1 MEFEYFDQRITGQLS
16 SPIQMTAKERPIR
29 RSKYDSDSLAALGEK
44 GLLRLLTGHWKADSL
59 RVPTGVGDD
68 CAVLRGEGKDHF
80 LLFKTD
86 AVVEGVHFTP
96 RERPE
101 LIGRKALARALS
113 DLAAMGASPVA
124 AVITL
129 GVPRDESVRRL
140 RAIYRGLERLA
151 KKYRVNLVGGE
162 TTRARQLFLNVALL
176 GECRGYRP
184 VLRSGARAG
193 DFIFVTGRLGATRA
207 RRHLVFEPRLAEG
220 QWLARHG
227 LASSLMDLSDG
238 LGADL
243 PRLAAAS
250 GVDFHLD
257 PTAIPRSRG
266 ASLREAIDDGEDYEL
281 LFTTKSSFANTLKKK
296 WPFATPLHC
305 IGVMGPRGR
314 GSRESL
320 FAYGFDHFKQ
330 R

>member
-1 MEFEYFDQRITGQLS
+1 MISAT
-16 SPIQMTAKERPIR
+16 
-29 RSKYDSDSLAALGEK
+29 SDSLAALGEN
-44 GLLRLLTGHWKADSL
+44 GLLHLLTGHWKADKS
-59 RVPTGVGDD
+59 RVLTGVGDD
-68 CAVLRGEGKDHF
+68 CAVLRGEGRNHF

-113 DLAAMGASPVA
+113 DLAAMGAAPLA
-124 AVITL
+124 AIVTL
-129 GVPRDESVRRL
+129 GVPKTESVRRL
-140 RAIYRGLERLA
+140 RAIYRGIERVA

-162 TTRARQLFLNVALL
+162 TTRAKQLFLSVALL

-193 DFIFVTGRLGATRA
+193 DLIFVTGRLGATRA

-220 QWLARHG
+220 QWLARHK

-243 PRLAAAS
+243 PRLARAS
-250 GVDFHLD
+250 DVDFQLD
-257 PTAIPRSRG
+257 PAAIPRARG
-266 ASLREAIDDGEDYEL
+266 ATLSGALNDGEDYEL
-281 LFTTKSSFANTLKKK
+281 LFTASPAHAKSLKKK
-296 WPFATPLHC
+296 WPFATPVHC
-305 IGVMGPRGR
+305 IGVMGPRGKE
-314 GSRESL
+314 SRKPL
-320 FAYGFDHFKQ
+320 LIAHGFDHFKQ

>member
-1 MEFEYFDQRITGQLS
+1 MKPS
-16 SPIQMTAKERPIR
+16 
-29 RSKYDSDSLAALGEK
+29 SDSLAALGEN
-44 GLLRLLTGHWKADSL
+44 GLLHLLTGKWKNES
-59 RVPTGVGDD
+59 RQVQTGVGDD
-68 CAVLRGEGKDHF
+68 CAVLRGEKKNHF

-96 RERPE
+96 DTQPE

-113 DLAAMGASPVA
+113 DLAAMGASPLA

-129 GVPRDESVRRL
+129 GVPKDESVSRL

-162 TTRARQLFLNVALL
+162 TTRSRQLFLNVALL
-176 GECRGYRP
+176 GECRGYPP
-184 VLRSGARAG
+184 VLRSGAKAG

-207 RRHLVFEPRLAEG
+207 RHHLVFEPRLAEG
-220 QWLARHG
+220 QWLAQKKF
-227 LASSLMDLSDG
+227 ASSLMDLSDG

-243 PRLAAAS
+243 PRLARAS
-250 GVDFHLD
+250 GVDFQLD
-257 PTAIPRSRG
+257 PAAIPRSRG
-266 ASLREAIDDGEDYEL
+266 ATLEAAFNDGEDYEL
-281 LFTTKSSFANTLKKK
+281 LFTTKSSQAETLKKK

-305 IGVMGPRGR
+305 IGVVRPRGR
-314 GSRESL
+314 KSRGPL
-320 FAYGFDHFKQ
+320 PAYGFDHFKQ

>member
-1 MEFEYFDQRITGQLS
+1 MS
-16 SPIQMTAKERPIR
+16 SHFKPPP
-29 RSKYDSDSLAALGEK
+29 DSLAALGEN
-44 GLLRLLTGHWKADSL
+44 GLVHLLTGHWKADPD

-68 CAVLRGEGKDHF
+68 CAVLRGEGRNHF

-86 AVVEGVHFTP
+86 AVVESVHFTP

-113 DLAAMGASPVA
+113 DLAAMGASPLA
-124 AVITL
+124 AVVTL
-129 GVPRDESVRRL
+129 GVPKDESVRRL
-140 RAIYRGLERLA
+140 RAIYRGIERVAA
-151 KKYRVNLVGGE
+151 KYGVNLVGGE

-184 VLRSGARAG
+184 VLRSGARTG
-193 DFIFVTGRLGATRA
+193 DLIFVTGRLGATRA
-207 RRHLVFEPRLAEG
+207 RRHLLFEPRLAEG
-220 QWLARHG
+220 QWLARHR

-243 PRLAAAS
+243 PRLARAS
-250 GVDFHLD
+250 GVGFRLD
-257 PTAIPRSRG
+257 DAAIPRARG
-266 ASLREAIDDGEDYEL
+266 ATLKAACNDGEDYEL
-281 LFTTKSSFANTLKKK
+281 LFTAKASHAKTLKKK

-305 IGVMGPRGR
+305 IGVMEPRGK
-314 GSRESL
+314 GSREVPL
-320 FAYGFDHFKQ
+320 VYGFDHFKQ